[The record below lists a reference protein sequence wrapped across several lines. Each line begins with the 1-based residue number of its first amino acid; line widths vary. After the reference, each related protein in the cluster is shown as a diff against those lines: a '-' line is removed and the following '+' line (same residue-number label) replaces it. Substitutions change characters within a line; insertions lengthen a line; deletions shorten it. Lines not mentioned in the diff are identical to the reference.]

1 VKTIFDVKRIIYLS
15 FAALAACATSDPP
28 QSELGAARA
37 MVAQAQP
44 VAEAAA
50 PAELANAQATLAR
63 AEIAM
68 QHGQYEDARL
78 LALRAEADARLAW
91 TMAEN
96 ARVQRA
102 LQEERSAR

>member
-1 VKTIFDVKRIIYLS
+1 
-15 FAALAACATSDPP
+15 
-28 QSELGAARA
+28 
-37 MVAQAQP
+37 
-44 VAEAAA
+44 
-50 PAELANAQATLAR
+50 
-63 AEIAM
+63 M
-68 QHGQYEDARL
+68 QRGQYEDARL

>member
-1 VKTIFDVKRIIYLS
+1 VNRILLAS
-15 FAALAACATSDPP
+15 LAALAACATTDPP
-28 QSELGAARA
+28 ESELAVARA

-68 QHGQYEDARL
+68 QRSQYEDARL

>member
-1 VKTIFDVKRIIYLS
+1 MKRILFAS
-15 FAALAACATSDPP
+15 LAALAACATSDPP
-28 QSELGAARA
+28 QSEMAAARA

-50 PAELANAQATLAR
+50 AAELANAQATLAR

-68 QHGQYEDARL
+68 QRGQYEDARL

-102 LQEERSAR
+102 LQQERSAR